1 MRTFRKEY
9 VLLVFSLSILGISYF
24 FDGFFSF
31 SYIKMILWNFV
42 LLLLIATGISTCAR
56 SNSLTLGDE
65 GQVYFGA
72 FLSYVFCEL
81 CGLTYFNFLL
91 VMILSSFLV
100 GVIGIIPFLLTFFFG
115 LNGMLTGLLMSYGNQ
130 RLVDGLI
137 SKLLGSNE
145 FLSRTKSI
153 NKIFSLDV
161 SLPYLLLFS
170 FLVWVCYVFV
180 HKRTI
185 LGLKLEILSDRKPLS
200 KFFNIDEFR
209 YKFFTV
215 FISSFL
221 NGLVGSIF
229 LIFFKNYLFL
239 GITSGLGWNG
249 FVVAV
254 VSGFNYMYVLCFSLF
269 FSMLNEF
276 NNYLKINYA
285 FRFEFIGLYQSVS
298 IFISLFLINNS
309 GRK

>member
-1 MRTFRKEY
+1 MRTLKKEY
-9 VLLVFSLSILGISYF
+9 VLLVFSLSLLGISYF

-31 SYIKMILWNFV
+31 SYIKMILWNFI

-65 GQVYFGA
+65 GQIYFGA
-72 FLSYVFCEL
+72 FLSYILCEL
-81 CGLTYFNFLL
+81 CELTYFSFVL
-91 VMILSSFLV
+91 VMILSSILV
-100 GVIGIIPFLLTFFFG
+100 GLIGIIPFLLTFFFG

-145 FLSRTKSI
+145 LLNRTKSI
-153 NKIFSLDV
+153 NKIFSLDT
-161 SLPYLLLFS
+161 SLPYLLVFS
-170 FLVWVCYVFV
+170 ILIWGGYIFV

-200 KFFNIDEFR
+200 KFFSIDEFK

-215 FISSFL
+215 FTSACL

-229 LIFFKNYLFL
+229 LIFFKNHLFL
-239 GITSGLGWNG
+239 GLTAGFGWSG

-254 VSGFNYMYVLCFSLF
+254 VSGFNYMYVMCFSLF
-269 FSMLNEF
+269 FAILNEF

-285 FRFEFIGLYQSVS
+285 FKFEFISLYQSIA
-298 IFISLFLINNS
+298 IFISLFLIHS
-309 GRK
+309 GKK

>member
-1 MRTFRKEY
+1 MRTLKKEY

-31 SYIKMILWNFV
+31 SYIKMILWNFI

-65 GQVYFGA
+65 GQIYFGA
-72 FLSYVFCEL
+72 FLSYILCEFFE
-81 CGLTYFNFLL
+81 LTYFSFVLI
-91 VMILSSFLV
+91 MILSSILV
-100 GVIGIIPFLLTFFFG
+100 GLIGIIPFLLTFFFG

-145 FLSRTKSI
+145 LLNRTKSI
-153 NKIFSLDV
+153 NKIFSLDA
-161 SLPYLLLFS
+161 SLPYLLVFGVLIWGSYLFI
-170 FLVWVCYVFV
+170 

-200 KFFNIDEFR
+200 KFFSINEFK

-215 FISSFL
+215 FTSAFF

-229 LIFFKNYLFL
+229 LIFFKNHLFL
-239 GITSGLGWNG
+239 GLTAGLGWSG

-254 VSGFNYMYVLCFSLF
+254 VSGFNYMYVVCFSLF

-285 FRFEFIGLYQSVS
+285 FKFEFIGLYQSIA
-298 IFISLFLINNS
+298 IFISLFLINS
-309 GRK
+309 GKK